1 MVCNQATAALLFYRK
16 NKVTETAAVK
26 NGKLKI
32 DAFLLLIDN

>member
-16 NKVTETAAVK
+16 NEVTETAAVK